1 MKLTKDNY
9 VELAEKAIQ
18 GLTEKKDRRGNPV
31 AIVRPGVKLLSNR
44 L

>member
-18 GLTEKKDRRGNPV
+18 GLTEKKDRR
-31 AIVRPGVKLLSNR
+31 VKSCRMN
-44 L
+44 